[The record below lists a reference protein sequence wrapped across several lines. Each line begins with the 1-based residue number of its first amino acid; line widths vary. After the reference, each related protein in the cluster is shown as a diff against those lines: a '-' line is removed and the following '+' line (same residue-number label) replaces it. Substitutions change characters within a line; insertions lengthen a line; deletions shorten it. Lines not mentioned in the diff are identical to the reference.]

1 MGLVN
6 EVVPDGQALD
16 RARAFASEYA
26 AEVSRTTVALAKQAI
41 VHGYGAPRDTA
52 RLIDELSDRVQ
63 SNAAVSAEGGT
74 S

>member
-1 MGLVN
+1 M
-6 EVVPDGQALD
+6 
-16 RARAFASEYA
+16 
-26 AEVSRTTVALAKQAI
+26 SRTTVALAKQAI

-63 SNAAVSAEGGT
+63 TNAAMSAEGGT